1 MRVLVSISPRMYR
14 EIIALHISRNRPD
27 LHVRLAP
34 PDYAA
39 EELASFRPHLLVHA
53 DTASIT
59 EEALVGFPLM
69 LAVPRF
75 GPVGSE
81 IDTGDRDVR
90 SKNVGLDALM
100 LAVDGATALV
110 APR

>member
-1 MRVLVSISPRMYR
+1 MYR
-14 EIIALHISRNRPD
+14 EAIALHISRNRPY

-39 EELASFRPHLLVHA
+39 EEIASFWPHLLVHA
-53 DTASIT
+53 GTASIP
-59 EEALVGFPLM
+59 EEALVAYPLM

-75 GPVGSE
+75 SPVDSA
-81 IDTGDRDVR
+81 IDTGDGDVR

-100 LAVDGATALV
+100 LAVDEATALV
-110 APR
+110 ASR